1 MQKWEYVIIHIF
13 ADESDYIDTQYTMD
27 VTTGRRKNRRIPE
40 RHGMPGNNGRNQS
53 RMRRKMRT

>member
-40 RHGMPGNNGRNQS
+40 RHGMPSNNGRNQI
-53 RMRRKMRT
+53 RM